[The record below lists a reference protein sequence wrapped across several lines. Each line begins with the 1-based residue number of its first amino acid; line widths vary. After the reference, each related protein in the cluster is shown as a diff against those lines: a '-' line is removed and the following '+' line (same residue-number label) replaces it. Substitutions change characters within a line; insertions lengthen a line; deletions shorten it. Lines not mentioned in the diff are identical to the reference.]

1 MKSISFRSI
10 LLSLFFLPVVGYTQ
24 NIITTVAGGGM
35 GGDGGLAVNAALSD
49 VYDVYADDTGNF
61 YIVELFS
68 IRKVDK
74 ATGIIQSVAGTG
86 SPGYAGDGGPA
97 NQAKFFG
104 ADAIAFDTNGDYYI
118 ADNGNHRIRKVEA
131 ATNIITTM
139 AGNGT
144 SGYSGDG
151 GLATSAQIGAPN
163 DIALDAAGNLYI
175 ADEGCVIRRVDKQTG
190 IISSVAGNG
199 VQGTWTNGQTAAN
212 AQIGKIKG
220 ICVDKNGNIYF
231 ADLDNHKIGKIDQTG
246 ILTTFCGT
254 GVAGS
259 SGDGTLATSADI
271 SCPFKLKIYQ
281 GEVYFSEYCW
291 TTIRKINLQTG
302 IINTVAGNG
311 ISGFSGDGGPALQAQ
326 LNGPIGMSFDTSN
339 NMFIS
344 DRLNFR
350 IRKVSNVTSV
360 AEQLPIV
367 YNIFPIPSTGK
378 IFVGAN
384 EDILEIEIFSSTG
397 TKIFENSI
405 REKQT
410 QFDISHAPNGIY
422 LVKLVSDAGI
432 VNRKIVINH

>member
-10 LLSLFFLPVVGYTQ
+10 LLSLFFLPVVGYSQ

-190 IISSVAGNG
+190 IISTVAGNG
-199 VQGTWTNGQTAAN
+199 IQGTWSNGETAVG
-212 AQIGKIKG
+212 AQVGRIRGV
-220 ICVDKNGNIYF
+220 CVDKNGNIYF
-231 ADLDNHKIGKIDQTG
+231 ADLDNHKIGKIDQAG

-254 GVAGS
+254 GQVGNTGEGGLAVNAQIGAG
-259 SGDGTLATSADI
+259 T
-271 SCPFKLKIYQ
+271 KIEFDKY
-281 GEVYFSEYCW
+281 GHLLFSDFSV
-291 TTIRKINLQTG
+291 IKRIDAITG
-302 IINTVAGNG
+302 IISRVAGNG
-311 ISGFSGDGGPALQAQ
+311 FYGLNGDGGPALQAQ
-326 LNGPIGMSFDTSN
+326 LASPSSVAVDTGNNLFIGDRYNFRVRRVDNITSITTPVKAN
-339 NMFIS
+339 FCVYPNPSIGYLNIQAEYDIKRIEVWNSSGQAVYFSQTSSRLTQIDIS
-344 DRLNFR
+344 D
-350 IRKVSNVTSV
+350 K
-360 AEQLPIV
+360 
-367 YNIFPIPSTGK
+367 
-378 IFVGAN
+378 
-384 EDILEIEIFSSTG
+384 
-397 TKIFENSI
+397 
-405 REKQT
+405 
-410 QFDISHAPNGIY
+410 PNGIY
-422 LVKLVSDAGI
+422 LVKVYSKDEIFSKKLI
-432 VNRKIVINH
+432 VHR